1 MNSTRNKLSLYWKC
15 QLIGWSLTALFWSY
29 QAYFQGSFNYLIAA
43 IHLFLDLSIGI
54 GITHLYRQVI
64 KQYQWLNSPLKLVIW
79 KVIIAVL
86 VMSLGYMLLIV
97 FKNFYMQEAFNS
109 NSERLFLPYF
119 KFYALSV
126 WVTGARLLSIWVL
139 AYHLYHYAQHEIRI
153 SQENAQLNVLTKE
166 AQLANLQAQIDPHFL
181 FNSLNNIKALITE
194 QPLSARRAIDLLSE
208 LLRSSLSR
216 KTEWIAIQD
225 ELALIKDYLELERF
239 RFEERLVFEQQ
250 VDEQTLTL
258 KIPPFSIQTLVENAI
273 KHGISQRKD
282 GGLIKIE
289 ISRLKNRLVICV
301 QSPGK
306 INGAAAGGIGLKNL
320 KDRLALQFD
329 TSATFDLKQESQNM
343 VTAILNLPVYA

>member
-1 MNSTRNKLSLYWKC
+1 MSITRNKLSLYWKC

-29 QAYFQGSFNYLIAA
+29 QAYFQGSFNYLIAVA
-43 IHLFLDLSIGI
+43 HFFLDLSIGI
-54 GITHLYRQVI
+54 GVTHTYRRVI
-64 KQYQWLNSPLKLVIW
+64 KQYQWLKSPLKLVIW
-79 KVIIAVL
+79 KIIFAVIL
-86 VMSLGYMLLIV
+86 MSVVYMVLIV
-97 FKNFYMQEAFNS
+97 VKNFCMQQAFNS
-109 NSERLFLPYF
+109 EHLFLPYF

-139 AYHLYHYAQHEIRI
+139 AYHLYHYAQREIRV
-153 SQENAQLNVLTKE
+153 SQENAQLNVLAQE

-216 KTEWIAIQD
+216 KSEWSTIQN

-239 RFEERLVFEQQ
+239 RLEERLVFEQQ
-250 VDEQTLTL
+250 VDEQSLAL
-258 KIPPFSIQTLVENAI
+258 KIPPFSLQTLVENAI

-282 GGLIKIE
+282 GGVIKIE
-289 ISRLKNRLVICV
+289 INTLKNRLIICV
-301 QSPGK
+301 RNTGK
-306 INGAAAGGIGLKNL
+306 INSDTLGGIGIKNL

-329 TSATFDLKQESQNM
+329 PSATFELKQENPDT
-343 VTAILNLPVYA
+343 VNATLNLPVYA

>member
-1 MNSTRNKLSLYWKC
+1 MGITRNKLSLYWKC

-43 IHLFLDLSIGI
+43 AHLFLDLSIGI
-54 GITHLYRQVI
+54 GITHTYRRVI
-64 KQYQWLNSPLKLVIW
+64 KQYQWLKSPLKLVIW
-79 KVIIAVL
+79 KIVFAVTL
-86 VMSLGYMLLIV
+86 MSILYMLLIV
-97 FKNFYMQEAFNS
+97 VKNFCMQQAFNS
-109 NSERLFLPYF
+109 NSEHLFLPYF

-139 AYHLYHYAQHEIRI
+139 AYHLYHYAQREIRI
-153 SQENAQLNVLTKE
+153 SQENAQLNVLAKE
-166 AQLANLQAQIDPHFL
+166 AQLANLQTQIDPHFL
-181 FNSLNNIKALITE
+181 FNSLNNIKALIPE

-216 KTEWIAIQD
+216 KSEWTTIQD
-225 ELALIKDYLELERF
+225 ELELIKDYLELERF

-250 VDEQTLTL
+250 VDEQSLTL
-258 KIPPFSIQTLVENAI
+258 KIPPFSLQTLVENAI

-289 ISRLKNRLVICV
+289 ISKLENRLIICV
-301 QSPGK
+301 HNTGK
-306 INGAAAGGIGLKNL
+306 INSTTLSGIGIRNL

-329 TSATFDLKQESQNM
+329 PSATFELKQENPDT
-343 VTAILNLPVYA
+343 VIATLNLPVYA